1 MNENNKNNEQHLPGA
16 RQVWDAAAETFDDQP
31 DHGLRD
37 PRVLAA
43 WTRLLEDWLP
53 PGRSN
58 VLDAGC
64 GTGSLSLV
72 LAELG
77 HQVSGID
84 ISPAMIARA
93 RVKARAFGQRIDFQ
107 VMDAAA
113 PQFPPA
119 AFDALVCRHLLWA
132 LPDPLRVLQRWAELL
147 KPGGRLLLVE
157 GYWSTGAGLHAPQLL
172 AALPPVLTLISMQ
185 NLSGQADLWGGPV
198 SDERY
203 ALCAGVR
210 G

>member
-1 MNENNKNNEQHLPGA
+1 MNENNKNDERNLEEA
-16 RQVWDAAAETFDDQP
+16 RRVWNAAAETFDDQP

-37 PRVLAA
+37 PRVLSA
-43 WTRLLEDWLP
+43 WTGLLNDWLP
-53 PGRSN
+53 AGKSS

-72 LAELG
+72 LAGLG

-93 RVKARAFGQRIDFQ
+93 RAKARAFGQRIDFQ

-113 PQFPPA
+113 LQFPPA
-119 AFDALVCRHLLWA
+119 SFDALVCRHMLWA
-132 LPDPLRVLQRWAELL
+132 LPDPPRVLQRWADLL
-147 KPGGRLLLVE
+147 KPGGHMLIIE
-157 GYWSTGAGLHAPQLL
+157 GFWSTGAGLHAPQIL
-172 AALPPVLTLISMQ
+172 AALPPALTVISMQ
-185 NLSGQADLWGGPV
+185 NLSDQTDLWGSPV

-203 ALCAGVR
+203 AVSAGLR
-210 G
+210 S